1 MLSIGRLEKIIQS
14 LLAGIFLVFA
24 VVSFAQAEELTQQE
38 QKYLLQKG
46 TIVFISQTHYP
57 PFEFLGQD
65 GDHTGMSIELA
76 RWIAT
81 RFGFKTRFIDA
92 SFKDAQETVLSGK
105 TDVITSLFYSK
116 KRDQVF
122 DLTQIMFSVP
132 ASIFVK
138 PDRPD
143 IKRVEDLHGKT
154 IAMQAGDYAYEFL
167 ESRRIKFKVVWTSN
181 FAKATDM
188 VIAGKADAVI
198 GDEQIVLYHI
208 YSNHLTDLIK
218 KVGMPLYVGENCMG
232 VKHGNHVLQGILNK
246 GISLAKETGT
256 LDRINTTWLG
266 IQYKVGEPFVIR
278 NLNYFLTSAGLLIAL
293 ALLAWLWNIRLRILV
308 NKRAEA
314 LSHSEATLRAILANS
329 PLGIGLVKN
338 QVMVWH
344 NQALGKMLGSGLKEL
359 DGQNL
364 AKFFP
369 NAVAFGRTAATI
381 GNSLNET
388 GEAVVETKCVR
399 MDGTALDCV
408 VHCAFLGDGEDGDA
422 IIVMAQDIS
431 EQKQA
436 QTKLIESEERYR
448 LLAEHASDVIWTI
461 DKDFKLTYV
470 SPSVEKLRGFTP
482 AEVVGQ
488 TLEKTLSPK
497 SMQLVHE
504 VIKKITAQI
513 AGGDHDIP

>member
-181 FAKATDM
+181 FAQATDM

-278 NLNYFLTSAGLLIAL
+278 NLNYFLTSEGLLIAL

-314 LSHSEATLRAILANS
+314 LSHSEA
-329 PLGIGLVKN
+329 
-338 QVMVWH
+338 
-344 NQALGKMLGSGLKEL
+344 
-359 DGQNL
+359 
-364 AKFFP
+364 
-369 NAVAFGRTAATI
+369 
-381 GNSLNET
+381 
-388 GEAVVETKCVR
+388 
-399 MDGTALDCV
+399 
-408 VHCAFLGDGEDGDA
+408 
-422 IIVMAQDIS
+422 
-431 EQKQA
+431 
-436 QTKLIESEERYR
+436 
-448 LLAEHASDVIWTI
+448 
-461 DKDFKLTYV
+461 
-470 SPSVEKLRGFTP
+470 
-482 AEVVGQ
+482 
-488 TLEKTLSPK
+488 
-497 SMQLVHE
+497 
-504 VIKKITAQI
+504 
-513 AGGDHDIP
+513 